1 MSILR
6 RSFIAGLAALAAA
19 FAAPSRPAL
28 AQSGDVVVFAA
39 ASLKNALDAIAADFT
54 RQTGK
59 KVAISYAA
67 SSALARQ
74 LEQGAPAQV
83 FVSADLEWMDYA
95 AAKGLI
101 DPTTRS
107 NILGN
112 RLVLIAPKAT
122 AKSVEIVPGIDLGR
136 LVGDN
141 RMAVGALASV
151 PAGKYAKAALDK
163 LGAWDGVKGKLAEAE
178 SVRAALLLVS
188 RGETPY
194 GIVYQTDA
202 AADPNVAVVGTFP
215 ADSHP
220 PVVYPA
226 TLVKGAGPDGAAFL
240 AFMRSPAAR
249 KAYETQGFSILY

>member
-6 RSFIAGLAALAAA
+6 RSLIAGLAALAVAVA
-19 FAAPSRPAL
+19 IPSRPVV

-39 ASLKNALDAIAADFT
+39 ASLKNALDEIAADYT
-54 RQTGK
+54 KKTGK

-74 LEQGAPAQV
+74 IEQGAPAQV
-83 FVSADLEWMDYA
+83 FVSADQKWMDYA

-101 DPTTRS
+101 EPASRS
-107 NILGN
+107 DILGN
-112 RLVLIAPKAT
+112 RIVLVAPKDV
-122 AKSVEIVPGIDLGR
+122 AKPIEIKAGFDLGKFLGNGR
-136 LVGDN
+136 LAIG
-141 RMAVGALASV
+141 AVASV
-151 PAGKYAKAALDK
+151 PAGTYAKESLEK

-215 ADSHP
+215 PESHTP
-220 PVVYPA
+220 ILYPA
-226 TLVKGAGPDGAAFL
+226 TLVKDAGADGTAFL
-240 AFMRSPAAR
+240 AFMRSAAAR
-249 KAYETQGFSILY
+249 KAYEKQGFTVLY